1 MARAMLWAISLV
13 ASSIGAASLGSGCSE
28 DDDADPVA
36 TGGSAMGGRSAGGS
50 PAVTGGRAPTG
61 GAMTGGNPSG
71 GAAGEAPGGTG
82 SCEAGCGPGG
92 AGAGGAAGSAG
103 SAGNGGGSCKT
114 VLHDGKLWR
123 LETLEEFCQAERCPD
138 SLEQA
143 TSPDPQ
149 CTEVESDWS
158 QIRSVGCGYTW
169 VSVGTLWSRSLYFDE
184 EGTLVAGTY
193 ADDIIEDDPCVD
205 ADYVA
210 GEIPEECADVVVCDL
225 CTDSAAASNPP
236 ACYPSGGGA
245 GGGSGGEA
253 GSGGTE
259 G

>member
-1 MARAMLWAISLV
+1 MA
-13 ASSIGAASLGSGCSE
+13 
-28 DDDADPVA
+28 
-36 TGGSAMGGRSAGGS
+36 
-50 PAVTGGRAPTG
+50 
-61 GAMTGGNPSG
+61 GGNPSG
-71 GAAGEAPGGTG
+71 GAAGEATGGTV

-92 AGAGGAAGSAG
+92 AGAGGAAGSG
-103 SAGNGGGSCKT
+103 GNGGGSCET

-123 LETLEEFCQAERCPD
+123 HETLEEFCQSDPCPD
-138 SLEQA
+138 SIEQA
-143 TSPDPQ
+143 EIPDPR

-158 QIRSVGCGYTW
+158 QTRSVGCGYTS
-169 VSVGTLWSRSLYFDE
+169 VSVGTLWSRRFYFDE

-193 ADDIIEDDPCVD
+193 ADDIVEDDPCVD

-210 GEIPEECADVVVCDL
+210 GEIREECESVVDCDL
-225 CTDSAAASNPP
+225 CTDSAEANSPP

-245 GGGSGGEA
+245 GGGIA